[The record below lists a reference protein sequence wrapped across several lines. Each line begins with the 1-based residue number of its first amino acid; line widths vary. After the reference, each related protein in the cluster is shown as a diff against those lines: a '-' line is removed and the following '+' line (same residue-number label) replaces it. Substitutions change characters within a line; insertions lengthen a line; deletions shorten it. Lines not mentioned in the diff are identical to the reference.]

1 MDPKNPKRPSLRLVT
16 APSTPTSFLV
26 ENPAMPNVRTSSST
40 NLTFT
45 SRGLTV
51 PTVEALVAELAVRR
65 EARERANP
73 DSFEWDDRVFVYS
86 RPKVVITAHAA
97 MEDDNGEEYHDE
109 LVAKS
114 YPWDHTVW
122 SLLEAAEDARAL
134 SGRVY
139 VEQDVTTYVVD
150 KGDEVED
157 DGTVWLDEG
166 FQVLVADF
174 LPPEARAEI
183 DGDDE

>member
-1 MDPKNPKRPSLRLVT
+1 
-16 APSTPTSFLV
+16 
-26 ENPAMPNVRTSSST
+26 MPPIRTSSDTS
-40 NLTFT
+40 LTFT
-45 SRGLTV
+45 SRGITV

-65 EARERANP
+65 DAREHANE
-73 DSFEWDDRVFVYS
+73 DAFEWDDRVFVYS
-86 RPKVVITAHAA
+86 RPTVVITAHA
-97 MEDDNGEEYHDE
+97 ETETDDGETFHDE

-134 SGRVY
+134 GGRVY

-150 KGDEVED
+150 KGDEVEE
-157 DGTVWLDEG
+157 DGTVWVDEG

-183 DGDDE
+183 DGGDEE